1 MHTPTLAL
9 VLIAAASTAVEA
21 APQRSRS
28 AFKQIEIESLDKLK
42 ITADLYAP
50 HADKKTPFIVLCHQ
64 AGFSRGEY
72 REIAPKL
79 NKMGFNCV
87 AIDQR
92 SGRGVDRIEN
102 ETAKRAAAAGK
113 STQYPDA
120 EQDMIAAVQFVRKN
134 HAKGKVILWGSSY
147 SSALALRIAGD
158 KPKLVDAV
166 LAFAPGEYF
175 ARLGKPNDWVTQSAK
190 KIQVPA
196 FITSAKNEHNNW
208 KGIYAAIPGK
218 NKTMFLPK
226 TKGNHG
232 SRALWSKMS
241 DNKSYWDAVTPFLAK
256 VAGRPMSGSGTKA
269 GSGKKAGSSKK

>member
-1 MHTPTLAL
+1 MLHITGSLL
-9 VLIAAASTAVEA
+9 LLIAVPATTEMEPAS
-21 APQRSRS
+21 PQARGS
-28 AFKQIEIESLDKLK
+28 FKQIEIESLDKLK
-42 ITADLYAP
+42 VTADLYAP
-50 HADKKTPFIVLCHQ
+50 HKDKKTPFIVLCHQ

-79 NKMGFNCV
+79 NKLGFNCM

-92 SGRGVDRIEN
+92 SGKGVDNVAN
-102 ETAKRAAAAGK
+102 ETTKRAAAAGK
-113 STQYPDA
+113 GTQYADA
-120 EQDMIAAVQFVRKN
+120 EQDMVAALQFARKN
-134 HAKGKVILWGSSY
+134 LASGKVILWGSSY

-175 ARLGKPNDWVTQSAK
+175 ARFGKPSDWVTQSAG
-190 KIQVPA
+190 KIKCPA
-196 FITSAKNEHNNW
+196 FITSAKNEYDNW

-218 NKTMFLPK
+218 DKTKFLPT

-241 DNKSYWDAVTPFLAK
+241 DNKSYWDAVKPFLAK
-256 VAGRPMSGSGTKA
+256 AA
-269 GSGKKAGSSKK
+269 GKKAATGSDSK